1 MNQKNG
7 MKIIKIKDLS
17 IDLFKFKI
25 KIKKI
30 FFRKLDISIS
40 VPNTA
45 ATTVSSFVWQEKKES
60 SL

>member
-1 MNQKNG
+1 